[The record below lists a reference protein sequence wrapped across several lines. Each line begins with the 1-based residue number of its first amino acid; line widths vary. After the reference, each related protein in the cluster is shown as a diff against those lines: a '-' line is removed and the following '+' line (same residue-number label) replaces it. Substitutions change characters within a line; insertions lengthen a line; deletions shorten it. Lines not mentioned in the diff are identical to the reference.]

1 MVSCWHFFSSSS
13 RFLTSIIIFIYTGW
27 WRGQS
32 GNQTGWFPS
41 NYTTEESDNDELHT
55 YAMAENVLDIVVALY
70 SFNSNNDT
78 ELSFEKGDRLEIID
92 RPPSDPEWFK
102 ARNQKGQI
110 GLVPRNYL
118 QELQEYLNTP
128 YRGNGPDSLDRR
140 NDGVSTMQSN
150 HGNGTSQP
158 ERPVLSGKSWYYGAI
173 TRNQCDTVL
182 NSHGHD
188 GDFLIRDSETNVSLW
203 IFMSH
208 FGISHSFL
216 CLLYF
221 QSGDFSV
228 SLKAPGRNKH
238 FRVHV
243 EGNMYCIG
251 QRKFHTLDQLVDHY
265 QRAPIYTNKQGEKLY
280 LVRPLPKAN
289 GT

>member
-1 MVSCWHFFSSSS
+1 MLHHSLVFFNQRIST
-13 RFLTSIIIFIYTGW
+13 LGW

-32 GNQTGWFPS
+32 EGRAGWFPS
-41 NYTTEESDNDELHT
+41 NYTTEENDNDEIHT
-55 YAMAENVLDIVVALY
+55 YAMAESVLDIVVALY

-128 YRGNGPDSLDRR
+128 YRGGPDSLDRR
-140 NDGVSTMQSN
+140 NDSGGSTIQSMP
-150 HGNGTSQP
+150 HGNGNGTAKTM

-173 TRNQCDTVL
+173 TRSQCDTVL

-188 GDFLIRDSETNVSLW
+188 GDYLIRDSETNVSD
-203 IFMSH
+203 
-208 FGISHSFL
+208 FL
-216 CLLYF
+216 HNF
-221 QSGDFSV
+221 NQQ
-228 SLKAPGRNKH
+228 KK
-238 FRVHV
+238 
-243 EGNMYCIG
+243 
-251 QRKFHTLDQLVDHY
+251 K
-265 QRAPIYTNKQGEKLY
+265 
-280 LVRPLPKAN
+280 
-289 GT
+289 